1 MSNEEIENFFDRQK
15 VKEDKEIK
23 IIFKKRSTI
32 HGTFIKAKDY
42 ADLKSKN
49 FWRIVSTLHLE
60 EWKKS
65 GDINLSKI
73 FSGSE
78 FQKLALKEA

>member
-1 MSNEEIENFFDRQK
+1 MSNEEIQSFFDRQK
-15 VKEDKEIK
+15 IKEDKEVK
-23 IIFKKRSTI
+23 IFFKKRPTLNGI
-32 HGTFIKAKDY
+32 FIMTKDY

-49 FWRIVSTLHLE
+49 FWRIVSSLHLE

-65 GDINLSKI
+65 GNINLSKI